1 MMAMISQPMAGKT
14 WQEIV
19 ETRERAICTL
29 RESGYKIID
38 NLFAQWQDGFPN
50 RNPRIRNIPLNYL
63 AESLEFMSRCDTV
76 YFCRG
81 WEEARGCRIEH
92 EAAQDYGLEIIYEE
106 SREAK

>member
-1 MMAMISQPMAGKT
+1 MIAMISQPMAGKT

-29 RESGYKIID
+29 RESGYEVVD

-50 RNPRIRNIPLNYL
+50 RNPIILNIPLNYL
-63 AESLEFMSRCDTV
+63 GESLEFMSRCDTV

-92 EAAQDYGLEIIYEE
+92 EAARLYGLKIIYEATE
-106 SREAK
+106 GEQ